1 MSTVRS
7 SASTEGWSSEAGA
20 IGCDRNVKM
29 KKYDNIVVGSGIS
42 GMTLALLLGLNGRS
56 VLLVEKSPR
65 IGGSMARFHRAGV
78 PFDTGFHF
86 TGGFYKNGILHDM
99 LTALGICDL
108 IRPVYIE
115 RERDNRFIIED
126 EEGAYELPTGYQAT
140 IAKLKEYFPADAAAI
155 DRYFAMV
162 KDVCLRTVGMD
173 LRNITQSPGLL
184 DEDYVSLDEV
194 LGGLTHNRALKALMA
209 AYAMCY
215 GVKPV
220 EMSFANHSR
229 VSYGMYESMARV
241 EGGGDAFIR
250 AFQQRFADID
260 IEIACGTYITECVDV
275 QKKMVGRLVLN
286 TGEEVSC
293 DHCIFTIHPHHILST
308 LPRECLSKA
317 FVDRVSDFEAS
328 VGIFAVYGAVD
339 PGASGNGK
347 REEFGPSML
356 SLFPT
361 ADMNRL
367 IDPHYRGDQALVI
380 MRSSEKAG
388 GRLHSVVNACEVC
401 FVETV
406 EQWKHSGLI
415 SRPAEYAEFKERRVE
430 RVKDRI
436 LSIYPEYRDS
446 YKVLDAASPLTFRD
460 YLNSPD
466 GSAYGVKQKVGQYNL
481 FGKLPLRNIYA
492 AGQSSLL
499 PGVIGAMMSAF
510 IVGRSIV
517 GKEDYARFLTQRL
530 GC

>member
-1 MSTVRS
+1 
-7 SASTEGWSSEAGA
+7 
-20 IGCDRNVKM
+20 M
-29 KKYDNIVVGSGIS
+29 KKYDDIVVGSGIS

-86 TGGFYKNGILHDM
+86 TGGFYRDGILHDM

-108 IRPVYIE
+108 IRPVYVE

-126 EEGAYELPTGYQAT
+126 EEAAYELPTGYQAT
-140 IAKLKEYFPADAAAI
+140 IAKIKEYFPADDRAI

-173 LRNITQSPGLL
+173 LRRITQSPGLL

-194 LGGLTHNRALKALMA
+194 LGGLTDNRALKALMA

-215 GVKPV
+215 GVKPA
-220 EMSFANHSR
+220 EISFANHSR
-229 VSYGMYESMARV
+229 VAYGMYESVARV
-241 EGGGDAFIR
+241 EGGGDAIIK
-250 AFQQRFADID
+250 AFQQRFAEID
-260 IEIACGTYITECVDV
+260 IEIACGTHITECVDV
-275 QKKMVGRLVLN
+275 QKKMVGRFVLN

-293 DHCIFTIHPHHILST
+293 DHCIFTIHPQQILST
-308 LPRECLSKA
+308 LPRDYLSKA
-317 FVDRVSDFEAS
+317 FVDRVTDFEPS
-328 VGIFAVYGAVD
+328 VGIFSVYGVVEA
-339 PGASGNGK
+339 GASGNVQH
-347 REEFGPSML
+347 EEFGPSIL

-361 ADMNRL
+361 ADLNRM
-367 IDPHYRGDQALVI
+367 IDQRHRGDQALVI
-380 MRSSEKAG
+380 MRSSEKVG
-388 GRLHSVVNACEVC
+388 GRVHSVVNACEVC
-401 FVETV
+401 FVEQV
-406 EQWKHSGLI
+406 EPWKHSGLLT
-415 SRPAEYAEFKERRVE
+415 RPAEYLAFKEQRVE
-430 RVKDRI
+430 RIRDRI

-446 YKVLDAASPLTFRD
+446 YRVLDAASPLSFRD

-466 GSAYGVKQKVGQYNL
+466 GSAYGVKQKVGQFNL
-481 FGKLPLRNIYA
+481 FGKLPLRNVYA

-517 GKEDYARFLTQRL
+517 GKEDYARFLTRRL
-530 GC
+530 GN